1 MLDSFKILKSLHKN
15 LQGLLNYFSDTS
27 NKIITEDE
35 EFKSFFKNEFKNF
48 SNYKN
53 IKTKVVKKFE
63 AKEEIEEL
71 RKNDKFKFVG
81 RNMLGI
87 RKFDD
92 WINNLEIGNVMH
104 LNPISTS
111 EIMQNIGKHHE
122 FQKDPMLKKI
132 VLLVVSFFSVAT
144 EIRMNIL
151 KDIKLSNNNPQGIES
166 NK

>member
-1 MLDSFKILKSLHKN
+1 M
-15 LQGLLNYFSDTS
+15 DTN
-27 NKIITEDE
+27 NKIIEDD
-35 EFKSFFKNEFKNF
+35 EFRAFFKNEFKNF

-53 IKTKVVKKFE
+53 ININVVKKFE
-63 AKEEIEEL
+63 AKEDIEAL

-87 RKFDD
+87 RKYDD

-132 VLLVVSFFSVAT
+132 VLLVVSFFSVST
-144 EIRMNIL
+144 EIRMNLL
-151 KDIKLSNNNPQGIES
+151 KEIKINNNQQILDNNS
-166 NK
+166 